1 MVGKL
6 ARLGLIALGFAL
18 LASCSTV
25 RVFEVRPE
33 GTAQAL
39 RNVLGERP
47 KGEPDA
53 PLRYASDD
61 TPPTPAASPALLQA
75 LARFEDACRR
85 ELWSR
90 DEVLHVYAE
99 SMAFASE
106 TIVNAPPGDLARASG
121 ADQKLAL
128 SLYNRALERF
138 LRATS
143 GRAFRPDDA
152 WRARLEE
159 RGIHVTVRRDGTL
172 WPSGRFDE
180 LRFAGDY
187 LVRGIDHYYGS
198 DGIGVPLIAICKPS
212 NEELDHREGPDRFY
226 PFWEVYPVTA
236 VLRFDNTGPGR
247 LSAALELHD
256 TLRFN
261 DVNLDGRVV
270 PLAADLTTP
279 TAYHFARGK
288 LSRYERISLFSP
300 EKLTR
305 EAGLHMLHPYERGK
319 IPVVLIHGLGSSAR
333 AWGKVVN
340 ELRGDPSLRERFQFW
355 IYMYPTGN
363 PFALS
368 AADFR
373 RLVYEARQTVDPDAS
388 DAAFDQM
395 VLIGHSMGGLI
406 SRLAIIDS
414 GDEMWRIIAS
424 QPFDQLN
431 AQPEHREMLS
441 RIFFF
446 QPLPFVRRVVFIATP
461 HRGSKLGDQFL
472 GRLVDRLILIPSPLE
487 KAHDAMVP
495 QNPPGFFTPMFLAGV
510 PSSIDELRADNPY
523 LTTMERRP
531 IAARVT
537 AHSIVGR
544 IGLGPLEKS
553 SDGVVPYSSSHVDW
567 VASERVIPAS
577 HFCQD
582 DPETIKELR
591 RLLYLHLSELAPQ
604 TATVPAASP
613 AAVRP

>member
-1 MVGKL
+1 M
-6 ARLGLIALGFAL
+6 
-18 LASCSTV
+18 
-25 RVFEVRPE
+25 
-33 GTAQAL
+33 
-39 RNVLGERP
+39 
-47 KGEPDA
+47 
-53 PLRYASDD
+53 
-61 TPPTPAASPALLQA
+61 
-75 LARFEDACRR
+75 
-85 ELWSR
+85 
-90 DEVLHVYAE
+90 
-99 SMAFASE
+99 
-106 TIVNAPPGDLARASG
+106 
-121 ADQKLAL
+121 
-128 SLYNRALERF
+128 
-138 LRATS
+138 
-143 GRAFRPDDA
+143 
-152 WRARLEE
+152 
-159 RGIHVTVRRDGTL
+159 
-172 WPSGRFDE
+172 
-180 LRFAGDY
+180 
-187 LVRGIDHYYGS
+187 VRGIDHYFGS
-198 DGIGVPLIAICKPS
+198 DGIGVPLIAARKPS

-226 PFWEVYPVTA
+226 PFWEVFPVTA
-236 VLRFDNTGPGR
+236 VLRFDNAGPGP

-261 DVNLDGRVV
+261 AVDLGGRMV

-279 TAYHFARGK
+279 TAYHFTRGK

-300 EKLTR
+300 GKLTR
-305 EAGLHMLHPYERGK
+305 EAGVHMLHPYERGK

-340 ELRGDPSLRERFQFW
+340 ELRGDPSLRERYQFW

-373 RLVYEARQTVDPDAS
+373 RLLYEARQTVDPDAS

-406 SRLAIIDS
+406 SRLAIIES
-414 GDEMWRIIAS
+414 GDEMWRIIAN

-431 AQPEHREMLS
+431 AKPEHREMLS

-472 GRLVDRLILIPSPLE
+472 GRFVDRLILIPSPLE
-487 KAHDAMVP
+487 KAHDALVP

-523 LTTMERRP
+523 LTTMERLP
-531 IAARVT
+531 VNARVT

-544 IGLGPLEKS
+544 IGHGPLEKS
-553 SDGVVPYSSSHVDW
+553 TDGVVPYSSSHVDW
-567 VASERVIPAS
+567 VASECVVPVS

-591 RLLYLHLSELAPQ
+591 RLLYLHLTELALP
-604 TATVPAASP
+604 TAVSTAPVASP
-613 AAVRP
+613 AAVLR